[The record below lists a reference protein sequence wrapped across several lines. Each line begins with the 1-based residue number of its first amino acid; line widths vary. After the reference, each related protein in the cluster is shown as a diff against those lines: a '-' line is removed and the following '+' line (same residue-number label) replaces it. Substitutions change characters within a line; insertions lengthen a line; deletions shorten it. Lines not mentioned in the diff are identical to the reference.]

1 MARAVRCDNKG
12 RSDVLIVHR
21 VGVTDANVNRPF
33 ITLAPLV
40 CGLSQSQ
47 SIGTL
52 DYHGLL
58 LKFQR
63 RFANNFSIMN
73 SSLRDPWARN
83 RPNSVCD
90 GKLSNPTIDK
100 WFDTSCFVATSD
112 VTGTYGDAGRG
123 ILRGPGSFNI
133 DASSHQAHEV
143 RAGRHGVP
151 PRGIQRAE
159 SSAVRTAEHHV
170 RQRERQDPGDA
181 VESVLLALRHDGT
194 AGAARVQDALLDW
207 PPGEGRRG
215 PPLVLF
221 VALPF
226 GARRRH

>member
-1 MARAVRCDNKG
+1 MIAYDIRFGREVKPQRVARAVRCDNKG

-73 SSLRDPWARN
+73 SY
-83 RPNSVCD
+83 
-90 GKLSNPTIDK
+90 T
-100 WFDTSCFVATSD
+100 
-112 VTGTYGDAGRG
+112 TG
-123 ILRGPGSFNI
+123 P
-133 DASSHQAHEV
+133 V
-143 RAGRHGVP
+143 
-151 PRGIQRAE
+151 
-159 SSAVRTAEHHV
+159 
-170 RQRERQDPGDA
+170 
-181 VESVLLALRHDGT
+181 
-194 AGAARVQDALLDW
+194 GAQ
-207 PPGEGRRG
+207 PSE
-215 PPLVLF
+215 
-221 VALPF
+221 
-226 GARRRH
+226 